1 MRFTLRHINLPTV
14 ALILLCAPF
23 AEAQFRPV
31 PPVNANTAGDAAIR
45 GRVLLPGGGFLSEG
59 VRISLQTI
67 RGTDSTVYTDSTGAF
82 QFTRL
87 TPGRYQ
93 VVVEADQR
101 RFEIL
106 TESVELTRGTVA
118 LLNISLKERK
128 EDGKLRAGIISVAE
142 MDSNVPSK
150 ARSEF
155 ERASAL
161 TREGKVDEAIDHLR
175 KAVAL
180 YPHYLAAHNDL
191 GALLL
196 DLNRL
201 DQAEEELR
209 TALAID
215 QTAFNPILNLG
226 IVLTKKA
233 EWQRAKETLQK
244 GISLQP
250 RSAAARLYLG
260 LASEGTSDFD
270 QAQKEF
276 AAAYEIGGSEFAI
289 ALFHLGQLYL
299 RRGDRDLARETFER
313 YLKEAPKAPNLDQ
326 VRRLIATL
334 E

>member
-1 MRFTLRHINLPTV
+1 MRFTLRYFRFCSVT
-14 ALILLCAPF
+14 LIMFCSVSAT
-23 AEAQFRPV
+23 AQVRGV
-31 PPVNANTAGDAAIR
+31 PPNNANTNGESAIR
-45 GRVLLPGGGFLSEG
+45 GRVVLPGGGFLSEG

-93 VVVEADQR
+93 VVVEADSR
-101 RFEIL
+101 RFEVS
-106 TESVELTRGTVA
+106 TESIEVTRGTVA

-128 EDGKLRAGIISVAE
+128 DAGSLKARTISVAE
-142 MDSNVPSK
+142 MDPKVPSK

-161 TREGKVDEAIDHLR
+161 NQAGKADEAIDHLR
-175 KAVAL
+175 KAIAL
-180 YPHYLAAHNDL
+180 YPRYLVAHNDL

-196 DLNRL
+196 DLGRL
-201 DQAEEELR
+201 DQAEVELR
-209 TALAID
+209 TAVAID
-215 QTAFNPILNLG
+215 SAAFNPILNLG
-226 IVLTKKA
+226 IVLTKKGQ
-233 EWQRAKETLQK
+233 WQPALEILQK

-260 LASEGTSDFD
+260 LALQGTSDFE

-276 AAAYEIGGSEFAI
+276 TAAYEIGGSEFAI
-289 ALFHLGQLYL
+289 ALFHLGQIYMQ
-299 RRGDRDLARETFER
+299 RGDRDLAREFFQR
-313 YLKEAPKAPNLDQ
+313 YLKEAPNASNLDQ
-326 VRRLIATL
+326 VRRLLAKL